1 MATYLGIVH
10 SLPLKIE
17 GDHERAA
24 TSKNLG
30 ILINGFLLQ
39 VLFFILKPCFLFLVL
54 NGGGVTEN
62 VL

>member
-1 MATYLGIVH
+1 
-10 SLPLKIE
+10 LKIG
-17 GDHERAA
+17 GDHERAKA

-30 ILINGFLLQ
+30 IPINRFLLQ